1 MALQTVIH
9 GAGDYRFKVVP
20 NWFKPAGLRIG
31 NGHGVVMTSC
41 GYLAFLNDGPDA
53 QLILID
59 PQTGKVQLAKHIG
72 LAKAH
77 GLSLIREADMD
88 VLYATCLDSHKAI
101 KMTLFGDVLA
111 EYPLPMAT
119 IKASGYGNVSEYH
132 PSWTV
137 HHPDGRFLILDGY
150 GRDFFLEYAASGTFA
165 KMYGGNAGGV
175 PHWGPHAGHHDVFQA
190 NGKQFHVAMSDQ
202 RSIVT
207 WSWDGR
213 IVASTP
219 LNGSDPRM
227 LRPITSGWVV
237 AHIGGK
243 WPQDFKAPGSI
254 TFHDKRLKP
263 IGAVGASLEMIGG
276 KVALVTRDDTPFRHP
291 HDATLI
297 RSGSLFVAQYDSGD
311 QPLVKLERF

>member
-1 MALQTVIH
+1 MLQNTIH
-9 GAGDYRFKVVP
+9 GAGKHRFRVVP
-20 NWFKPAGLRIG
+20 NWFKSANLRVG
-31 NGHGVVMTSC
+31 NGHGVAMTSC

-59 PQTGKVQLAKHIG
+59 PQSGKVQLAKPLG

-77 GLSLIREADMD
+77 GLSLVREAGRD
-88 VLYATCLDSHKAI
+88 VLFATCLDSHRAI

-111 EYPLPMAT
+111 EYPFPKSALKPD
-119 IKASGYGNVSEYH
+119 GYGNVSEYH

-137 HHPDGRFLILDGY
+137 HHPDGRFVILDGY
-150 GRDFFLEYAASGTFA
+150 GRDFFLEYSAAGSFS

-175 PHWGPHAGHHDVFQA
+175 PHWGPHAGHHDVYQA
-190 NGKQFHVAMSDQ
+190 NGQQFHVAMSDQ

-213 IVASTP
+213 ILGSVP
-219 LNGSDPRM
+219 LDGSDPRM
-227 LRPITSGWVV
+227 LRPIDGGWVV

-243 WPQDFKAPGSI
+243 WPQDFKAPGSV

-263 IGAVGASLEMIGG
+263 VAAVGATLTNVGG
-276 KVALVTRDDTPFRHP
+276 KATLVTKDDTPFRHP
-291 HDATLI
+291 HDALLTDAGDLY
-297 RSGSLFVAQYDSGD
+297 VAQYDSGD
-311 QPLVKLERF
+311 QPLVKLERV